1 MTLNP
6 AALTARLRAHATG
19 LHRAVAAVGL
29 LAGHGIWIPRLTQH
43 NVVSTRTIPP
53 GGAYIGWDRTL
64 LALADGSLPCP
75 ASEASILKIAASIGY
90 GEPIDL
96 GSELTGLDATNTRRV
111 SRAIWATTGHSAD
124 DLSLHG
130 DTR

>member
-19 LHRAVAAVGL
+19 LHRAVAAVDL
-29 LAGHGIWIPRLTQH
+29 LADHGIWIPRLTQH
-43 NVVSTRTIPP
+43 NLLSTRTIPP
-53 GGAYIGWDRTL
+53 GGAYIDWDRTL
-64 LALADGSLPCP
+64 RALADGYLPCS

-96 GSELTGLDATNTRRV
+96 GSELTGLDAVNTGRV
-111 SRAIWATTGHSAD
+111 SRAIRATTGHID
-124 DLSLHG
+124 DLSFHG
-130 DTR
+130 DTQ